1 MISAL
6 RFVLT
11 IGPRTDRVRS
21 LLVMAVAIL
30 EPATG
35 IGLALLLGLF
45 SEMASRDSTSG
56 MAILAVGVAIFVML
70 TQGTFIAG
78 YFTRLRLQEEIQNKV
93 ERQFIDVVGT
103 TPTLEVHERPGRAEA
118 TAVVRGARGDN
129 GAAFDR
135 LLWLAGAALALIAAA
150 VLMAAVVPVLA
161 VLPLFAVPAV
171 LATQAADA
179 KRGQA
184 GRRVMPRTRLAGHL
198 FTLATTAAPGRE
210 TRLFGLASELRDRH
224 REEWDAG
231 GRDIART
238 DRRARVPVALA
249 WLFFV
254 LAYATAVTLM
264 VRAGLAGDA
273 SLGLIVA
280 AVAVTSQLTGQVQ
293 GLLTLTF
300 WTLESLRAVRAFLD
314 VVEDGAVERAATV
327 PASTGPAN
335 TVPAS
340 TVPANTGPATPVP
353 VPSRLDGGIKV
364 EGLSFRYWNRDQPAL
379 NDVNLEFPAGAVV
392 ALVGENGAGKST
404 LVKMLSGLYRP
415 GAGRILVDGTDL
427 AQFAPEDWRHRI
439 TAAFQDPVHIEMSL
453 QDTIGLGWL
462 EHRDDPERVLE
473 ALRTAG
479 GDKLLASLPEGLET
493 RLGRKSWDGKGLSGG
508 QWQTV
513 ANARAAMRQAPLL
526 RVLDEP
532 TASLDARAEEW
543 LFQRYT
549 DLSRADGSVTV
560 LVTHRFTTARAADLI
575 VVLDGGRVV
584 EVGTHNALSQADG
597 LYAELSRLQARY
609 FV

>member
-1 MISAL
+1 VISAL

-11 IGPRTDRVRS
+11 TGPRIDRVRS
-21 LLVMAVAIL
+21 LLTAAVAIL
-30 EPATG
+30 EQATG

-45 SEMASRDSTSG
+45 SEVASRHSTSG
-56 MAILAVGVAIFVML
+56 VVTLALCTAIFVML

-78 YFTRLRLQEEIQNKV
+78 FFTRLRLQEEIRSDV
-93 ERQFIDVVGT
+93 ERQFIDVAGT
-103 TPTLEVHERPGRAEA
+103 TPTLEIHERSSRSDKA
-118 TAVVRGARGDN
+118 AVVRGARGDI

-135 LLWLAGAALALIAAA
+135 LMWLAGAALALIASAA
-150 VLMAAVVPVLA
+150 LMASVVPVLA
-161 VLPLFAVPAV
+161 ALPLFAVPAV
-171 LATQAADA
+171 LATQAADK

-184 GRRVMPRTRLAGHL
+184 VQRATPRTRLAGHL

-210 TRLFGLASELRDRH
+210 TRLFGLAGELRRRH
-224 REEWDAG
+224 REEWDSG
-231 GRDIART
+231 GLDIART

-254 LAYATAVTLM
+254 LAYAAAILLM

-293 GLLTLTF
+293 TLLTLTF
-300 WTLESLRAVRAFLD
+300 WTLESLRAARAFLD
-314 VVEDGAVERAATV
+314 VVEDGAVERAAVVPAAPVTV
-327 PASTGPAN
+327 PA
-335 TVPAS
+335 
-340 TVPANTGPATPVP
+340 
-353 VPSRLDGGIKV
+353 RLDGSIKV
-364 EGLSFRYWNRDQPAL
+364 EGLSFQYWNRDEPSL
-379 NDVNLEFPAGAVV
+379 NDINLELPAGAVV

-404 LVKMLSGLYRP
+404 FVKLLSGLYRP

-427 AQFAPEDWRHRI
+427 AQFAPEDWRARI

-453 QDTIGLGWL
+453 QLAIGLGWL
-462 EHRDDPERVLE
+462 EHRDDPERIFE

-479 GDKLLASLPEGLET
+479 GDKLLASLPGGLET
-493 RLGRKSWDGKGLSGG
+493 RLGRKSWDGRGLSGG

-532 TASLDARAEEW
+532 SASLDARAEEW
-543 LFQRYT
+543 LFQQYA
-549 DLSRADGSVTV
+549 DLSRTDGGVTV

-584 EVGTHNALSQADG
+584 EVGTHDTLSQADG
-597 LYAELSRLQARY
+597 LYAELFRLQARY

>member
-1 MISAL
+1 LTSAL

-11 IGPRTDRVRS
+11 TGPRIDRVRS
-21 LLVMAVAIL
+21 LLVVAVAIL
-30 EPATG
+30 EQATR

-45 SEMASRDSTSG
+45 SEVASQHSTSG
-56 MAILAVGVAIFVML
+56 VVTLALCVAIFVML

-78 YFTRLRLQEEIQNKV
+78 YFTRLRLQEEIQNEV
-93 ERQFIDVVGT
+93 ERQFIDAVGA
-103 TPTLEVHERPGRAEA
+103 TPTLEIHERSSRSDKA
-118 TAVVRGARGDN
+118 AVVRGARGDI

-135 LLWLAGAALALIAAA
+135 LLWLAGAALALIASA
-150 VLMAAVVPVLA
+150 VLMASVVPILA

-171 LATQAADA
+171 LATQAADK

-184 GRRVMPRTRLAGHL
+184 VQRATPRTRLAGHL

-210 TRLFGLASELRDRH
+210 TRLFGLASELRRRH
-224 REEWDAG
+224 REEWDSA

-238 DRRARVPVALA
+238 DRRARVPLALA

-254 LAYATAVTLM
+254 LAYATAIAAM

-280 AVAVTSQLTGQVQ
+280 AVAVSSQITGQVQ
-293 GLLTLTF
+293 SLLTLTF
-300 WTLESLRAVRAFLD
+300 WTLESLRAARAFLD
-314 VVEDGAVERAATV
+314 VVEDGAVERAAV
-327 PASTGPAN
+327 
-335 TVPAS
+335 V
-340 TVPANTGPATPVP
+340 PATPVT
-353 VPSRLDGGIKV
+353 VPARLDGSIKV
-364 EGLSFRYWNRDQPAL
+364 EGLTFQYWNRDQPSL
-379 NDVNLEFPAGAVV
+379 NDINLELPAGAVV

-415 GAGRILVDGTDL
+415 SAGRILVDGTDL
-427 AQFAPEDWRHRI
+427 AQFAPEDWRARI

-453 QDTIGLGWL
+453 KDTVGLGCL
-462 EHRDDPERVLE
+462 EHRDDPERILE

-513 ANARAAMRQAPLL
+513 ANARAAMRPAPLL

-532 TASLDARAEEW
+532 SASLDARAEEW
-543 LFQRYT
+543 LFQQYAG
-549 DLSRADGSVTV
+549 LSRADGGVTV

-575 VVLDGGRVV
+575 VVLDGGRVA
-584 EVGTHNALSQADG
+584 EVGTHDTLSQADG
-597 LYAELSRLQARY
+597 LYAELFRLQARY

>member
-1 MISAL
+1 LISAL

-21 LLVMAVAIL
+21 LLTAGVAIL
-30 EPATG
+30 EQATG

-45 SEMASRDSTSG
+45 SEAASRHSTRG
-56 MAILAVGVAIFVML
+56 VVTLALCTAIFVML
-70 TQGTFIAG
+70 TQGTFVAG
-78 YFTRLRLQEEIQNKV
+78 YFTRLRLQEEIQNEV

-103 TPTLEVHERPGRAEA
+103 TPTLEVHERPGRSDKA
-118 TAVVRGARGDN
+118 AVVRGARGDI

-135 LLWLAGAALALIAAA
+135 LLWLAGAALALIASA
-150 VLMAAVVPVLA
+150 VLMASVVPVLA

-171 LATQAADA
+171 LATQAADK

-184 GRRVMPRTRLAGHL
+184 VRRATPRTRLAGHL

-210 TRLFGLASELRDRH
+210 TRLFGLAGELRRRH
-224 REEWDAG
+224 REEWDSG

-254 LAYATAVTLM
+254 LAYAAAIVLM

-280 AVAVTSQLTGQVQ
+280 AVAVTSQITGQVQ
-293 GLLTLTF
+293 TLLTLTF
-300 WTLESLRAVRAFLD
+300 WTLESLRAARAFLD

-327 PASTGPAN
+327 L
-335 TVPAS
+335 
-340 TVPANTGPATPVP
+340 ANTGPAAPVT
-353 VPSRLDGGIKV
+353 VPARLGGGIKV
-364 EGLSFRYWNRDQPAL
+364 EGLTFRYWNRDQPSL
-379 NDVNLEFPAGAVV
+379 NDVTLELPAGAVV

-415 GAGRILVDGTDL
+415 SAGRILVDGTDL
-427 AQFAPEDWRHRI
+427 ARFAPDDWRARI
-439 TAAFQDPVHIEMSL
+439 TAAFQDPVQIEMSL
-453 QDTIGLGWL
+453 KDTVGLGWL
-462 EHRDDPERVLE
+462 EHRDDPERILE

-532 TASLDARAEEW
+532 SASLDARAEEW
-543 LFQRYT
+543 LFQQYAG
-549 DLSRADGSVTV
+549 LSRADGGVTV
-560 LVTHRFTTARAADLI
+560 LVTHRLTTARAADLI

-584 EVGTHNALSQADG
+584 EAGTHDALSQAGG
-597 LYAELSRLQARY
+597 LYAELFRLQARY